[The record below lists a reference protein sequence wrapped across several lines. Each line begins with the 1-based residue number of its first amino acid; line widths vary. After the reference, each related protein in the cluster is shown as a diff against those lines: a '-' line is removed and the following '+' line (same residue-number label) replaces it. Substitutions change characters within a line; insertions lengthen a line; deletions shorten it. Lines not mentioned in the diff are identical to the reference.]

1 MNTKNIY
8 GIKDRF
14 HPIINGNNNPEVR
27 SDNPAFND
35 LNDFFH
41 GVNNIVLKNQKY
53 IFYPIQIRLIL

>member
-35 LNDFFH
+35 LNDFFSWCKQH
-41 GVNNIVLKNQKY
+41 CAEESEIYLLSNSN
-53 IFYPIQIRLIL
+53 